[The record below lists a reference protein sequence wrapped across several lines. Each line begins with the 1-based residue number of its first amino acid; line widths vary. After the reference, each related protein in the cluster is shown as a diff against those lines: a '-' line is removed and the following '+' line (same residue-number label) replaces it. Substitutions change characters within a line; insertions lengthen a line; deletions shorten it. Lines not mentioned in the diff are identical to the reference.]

1 MPRRSRKK
9 IPTDIIT
16 AHVTQLNHEGRG
28 IAHINGKT
36 TFIFGA
42 LPNETVQFNYT
53 QCHSKF
59 DEGNAIEVLEKSN
72 DRVTPLCK
80 HVGVCGG
87 CSLQHLSGDAQRTH
101 KQNVLL
107 EHFQHQAQCA
117 PQELLSPLYAHPWG
131 YRRRARL
138 SVKFVPKKN
147 AVLVGFRERNSS
159 FVANI
164 TQCETLHPS
173 VGHNIKSISECLMTL
188 ETKAAIPQIEV
199 AIGDTMTAIIVR
211 HLTELPKSDIE
222 KLIVLSKEN
231 HFYLYL
237 QPKGYDSIHCVYP
250 ENPEKLFYNIPA
262 DNIKIHFKPAQFTQ
276 INQEI
281 NLKMI
286 ARSIELLDLK
296 FTDRV
301 LDLFC
306 GIGNFS
312 LPIAKQA
319 GHVVGVEGSDEA
331 ILQAKENA
339 VVNAIHNT
347 EFYTADLL
355 ANLDTQAWV
364 NAQYD
369 KILLDPPRAGAKEL
383 MPRIEHWNPQRI
395 VYVSCNPI
403 TLARDTQHLLQLGYR
418 LEKAGVMDMFPHTEH
433 IEAIAL
439 FKRIKTE

>member
-1 MPRRSRKK
+1 MSKRTRKR

-28 IAHINGKT
+28 IAHIDGKA

-42 LPNETVQFNYT
+42 LPNETVQFKYT

-59 DEGNAIEVLEKSN
+59 DEGNAIEIGEKSD

-80 HVGVCGG
+80 HFGICGG
-87 CSLQHLSGDAQRTH
+87 CSLQHLSGDAQRAH

-117 PQELLSPLYAHPWG
+117 PQELLAPLYAHPWG

-164 TQCETLHPS
+164 IQCETLHPS
-173 VGHNIKSISECLMTL
+173 VGHKIKPISECLMTL
-188 ETKAAIPQIEV
+188 EAKASIPQIEV
-199 AIGDTMTAIIVR
+199 AIGDTITAIIVR

-222 KLIVLSKEN
+222 KLITLSIEN

-237 QPKGYDSIHCVYP
+237 QPKGHDTIHCVYP
-250 ENPEKLFYNIPA
+250 EHPEKLFYDIPSE
-262 DNIKIHFKPAQFTQ
+262 NIKIHFKPAQFTQ
-276 INQEI
+276 INQDI

-286 ARSIELLDLK
+286 ARAIELLELK
-296 FTDRV
+296 STDRV

-312 LPIAKQA
+312 LPIAKHT

-339 VVNAIHNT
+339 VSNHIPNT
-347 EFYTADLL
+347 AFYTADLSADL
-355 ANLDTQAWV
+355 ASHSWAD
-364 NAQYD
+364 AQYD

-383 MPRIEHWNPQRI
+383 MPSLSRWNPQRI

-439 FKRIKTE
+439 FVK